1 MKVGP
6 GISFRLPFLY
16 LCKST
21 KIGKIASQ
29 LRIQSILSPTDPE
42 GDKESNASPKALTTS
57 KRKLEELSSA
67 QEGTSPASIWHAQ
80 HDEHSRPDAGDDNSP
95 GRLTPATSD
104 EKAGRRGSRLK
115 QPIRSSIACL
125 RCRRSKIKCDNDG
138 GNSPCDTCVK
148 GGHQCQYPEP
158 VPLPPKRNDSP
169 TTGKPEKEPQQEK
182 KRTRKADD
190 ISKWD
195 SERSA
200 AYAAEVLAYPFLT
213 TELWDQLLNI
223 YKLHYATEL
232 PFLHLP
238 SLKEKMSSGSGQGK
252 QDSAELNLVLLGI
265 LMLTARF
272 HPDLVRY
279 VTHLPNQHGANN
291 RSSASKT
298 KPAPLY
304 ASDFFAGA
312 LTTALGP
319 LRTVMDTLTVE
330 RIQSFLMLGLFEWS
344 QENDSSAW
352 MYLGIAIRMAKLMRL
367 EQDDRR
373 MAILENQAPDTKR
386 FEKKSPEIAII
397 RETRRRTMYSCFIL
411 DRMMSCGSERPL
423 SIAVESMV
431 IQLPCS
437 EMAFDL
443 SLQVYTGLLQPH
455 EGSSQQK
462 INDDSTLSR
471 FVKLIQ
477 IWGEI
482 SKYSSMGGR
491 PQEAHPPWDP
501 KSTFYKLRE
510 KIIAF
515 DRDLP
520 DTFTL
525 SRQNYYRHDNH
536 QATNTYVSL
545 HMLASVC
552 HIVLNREYLPFLP
565 LRCRRPQGPPIVNQT
580 ILNFAPDGF
589 WEESAQDVFQSS
601 RNIIDLVGLSKE
613 KLPLSSL
620 SIFSIWLAGF
630 MSIYTHHFPQMDTS
644 HRLGSE
650 QAESP
655 HAGEN
660 LSILEQGQA
669 GTACQI
675 LRKAATYLPSAQRY
689 LDSIEAVDRC
699 FTQAK
704 NSTQGSL
711 SLRFG
716 GVGHRGELNQTG
728 SQDQRRGVYDTHRKS
743 ISPTSASPKMRNSPR
758 PMLEEPPKPNSSASK
773 SQLSLPGID
782 ERPLVKDT
790 PKLVLDNIE
799 TLESGRMSWILNDL
813 EGFSGAG
820 SLRVAFSQ

>member
-1 MKVGP
+1 MP
-6 GISFRLPFLY
+6 GLVNR

-21 KIGKIASQ
+21 EIGKIASQ

-42 GDKESNASPKALTTS
+42 GGKESNASPKASTTS

-80 HDEHSRPDAGDDNSP
+80 HNEQSIPDAGDDDSL

-104 EKAGRRGSRLK
+104 EKAGRRGSRIK

-148 GGHQCQYPEP
+148 GGHQCQYPEAVP
-158 VPLPPKRNDSP
+158 VPPKRNDSP

-182 KRTRKADD
+182 KRTRKGDD
-190 ISKWD
+190 IPKWS

-200 AYAAEVLAYPFLT
+200 VYAAEVLAYPFLT

-238 SLKEKMSSGSGQGK
+238 SLKEKMSSGSGQEK
-252 QDSAELNLVLLGI
+252 DCSSELNLVLLGI

-272 HPDLVRY
+272 HPNLVRY
-279 VTHLPNQHGANN
+279 VTHLPNQHGTST
-291 RSSASKT
+291 RSSAPKT
-298 KPAPLY
+298 NPGPLH
-304 ASDFFAGA
+304 ASDFFATA

-319 LRTVMDTLTVE
+319 LRTAMDTLTVE

-344 QENDSSAW
+344 QENNQSAW

-373 MAILENQAPDTKR
+373 MAILENQASDAKQ

-397 RETRRRTMYSCFIL
+397 RETRRRTTYSCFIL
-411 DRMMSCGSERPL
+411 DRLVSCGSERPP
-423 SIAVESMV
+423 SIPIESML

-455 EGSSQQK
+455 EGSSQPQ

-471 FVKLIQ
+471 FVKLVE

-482 SKYSSMGGR
+482 SRYTSMGGR
-491 PQEAHPPWDP
+491 SQEAHAPWDT
-501 KSTFYKLRE
+501 KSTFYKLWE

-515 DRDLP
+515 DKDLP

-536 QATNTYVSL
+536 QAINTYVSL

-565 LRCRRPQGPPIVNQT
+565 LRCRGPQGPPIFNQT
-580 ILNFAPDGF
+580 VLNFAPDRF
-589 WEESAQDVFQSS
+589 WEESAEDVFQSS

-613 KLPLSSL
+613 KLPVSSL
-620 SIFSIWLAGF
+620 SIFATWLAGF
-630 MSIYTHHFPQMDTS
+630 MSIYAHHFPQMDTS

-650 QAESP
+650 QVKRP
-655 HAGEN
+655 HTEEN
-660 LSILEQGQA
+660 MSLLEQGQA
-669 GTACQI
+669 GTACQA
-675 LRKAATYLPSAQRY
+675 LRRAATYLPSAQRH
-689 LDSIEAVDRC
+689 LDNLEAVDRC

-704 NSTQGSL
+704 NSTQGPL
-711 SLRFG
+711 SLRLG
-716 GVGHRGELNQTG
+716 GVGHGSELNQTV
-728 SQDQRRGVYDTHRKS
+728 SQDKQRQGVYDMHRKS
-743 ISPTSASPKMRNSPR
+743 ISPMSVSPKMRNSPR
-758 PMLEEPPKPNSSASK
+758 PILEEPPKPNSSTSK

-782 ERPLVKDT
+782 EGLLAMDT
-790 PKLVLDNIE
+790 PNLVLDNIE

-820 SLRVAFSQ
+820 ALRVTFSK